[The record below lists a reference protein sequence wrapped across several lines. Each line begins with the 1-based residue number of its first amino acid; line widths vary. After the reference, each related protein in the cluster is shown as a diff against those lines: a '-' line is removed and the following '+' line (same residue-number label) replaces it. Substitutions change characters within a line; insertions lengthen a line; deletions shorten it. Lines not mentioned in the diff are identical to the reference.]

1 MNFPT
6 TEPSML
12 DSLEQI
18 LAESGDPLPLPQVVF
33 RIGQLTAN
41 PKATAVDLER
51 LIGIDP
57 ALAARVLALANSNY
71 YSLAGQISSLHEAVV
86 FLGIKTLRDMA
97 AAITGFN
104 QFLGR
109 GDAPALARRSLWRHS
124 VDTAQC
130 ARIVIGALPA
140 AARETVGVDQAY
152 TAGLLHDIGKLALDH
167 CRHGLF
173 VSLMQMARVQNVRY
187 HVIEAEVMPIGHAQ
201 IGASQAQGW
210 NLPPTLCES
219 IAYHHTP
226 RAATLSPK
234 LTAAVALANEIAHFL
249 EDTPSGDAPVTL
261 EDLLASCRESMLPLR
276 IRPEALEGIVLTCR
290 SEMEQGLSALAF

>member
-97 AAITGFN
+97 VAITGFN

-152 TAGLLHDIGKLALDH
+152 TAGLLHDIGKVVMSAYLKAEFAQVLTRVAKGRLTFSDAE
-167 CRHGLF
+167 REVLGF
-173 VSLMQMARVQNVRY
+173 DDAEVGARLLERWNLPSTLVTAVRY
-187 HVIEAEVMPIGHAQ
+187 HHAPSQAPESPLAALVHVADTICLTLGIGLGVDGMAYTLDPNALAMLHLTEDDFEQ
-201 IGASQAQGW
+201 VASQ
-210 NLPPTLCES
+210 TCD
-219 IAYHHTP
+219 
-226 RAATLSPK
+226 TLS
-234 LTAAVALANEIAHFL
+234 
-249 EDTPSGDAPVTL
+249 
-261 EDLLASCRESMLPLR
+261 
-276 IRPEALEGIVLTCR
+276 EAGSI
-290 SEMEQGLSALAF
+290 F

>member
-1 MNFPT
+1 MKSPNIL
-6 TEPSML
+6 PSPL
-12 DSLEQI
+12 ESLEQI
-18 LAESGDPLPLPQVVF
+18 LAECGDPLPLPQVIF

-41 PKATAVDLER
+41 PKATAADLER

-57 ALAARVLALANSNY
+57 ALAARVLALANSSY

-97 AAITGFN
+97 VTITGFN

-109 GDAPALARRSLWRHS
+109 GDTPALARRALWRHS

-130 ARIVIGALPA
+130 ARIVIGVLPA
-140 AARETVGVDQAY
+140 TARETVGIDQAY

-167 CRHGLF
+167 CRHALF
-173 VSLMQMARVQNVRY
+173 VSLMQMARVQHTRY
-187 HVIEAEVMPIGHAQ
+187 HTIEAEVMPVGHAQ
-201 IGASQAQGW
+201 IGASQAHQW
-210 NLPPTLCES
+210 NLPPTLCEA

-249 EDTPSGDAPVTL
+249 EDAPAGGTPVTL
-261 EDLLASCRESMLPLR
+261 DELLDACRESMLPLR
-276 IRPEALEGIVLTCR
+276 LRPEALEGIVRTCR